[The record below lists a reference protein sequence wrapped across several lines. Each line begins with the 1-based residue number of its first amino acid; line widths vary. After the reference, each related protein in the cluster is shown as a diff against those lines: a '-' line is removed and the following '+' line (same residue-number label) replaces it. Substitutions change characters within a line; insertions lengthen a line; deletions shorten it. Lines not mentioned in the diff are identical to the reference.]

1 MKYYSCSLL
10 ERCRVAKNGNRNG
23 WRLQTLVSFLLL
35 FFVFCVVLP
44 PSARAEEAKQVLF
57 ISSYSLDWESVPK
70 QIDGINA
77 EIGNSADMHYLF
89 MYGKDLEPKLAQERA
104 IVSVQTMLKVRPKFD
119 VIIVGDDLALEFA
132 LAHREQL
139 FGRTP
144 IVFEGIN
151 SKSLAAKASRE
162 PGITGVVESF
172 DMENSLA
179 VARSIY
185 PHATRV
191 IGISDDTITG
201 RGTTSQFMDC
211 RAAFPDVQFEVLN
224 TSKLTGEEIKTQ
236 LASFAP
242 EKDILF
248 YLVFSEDKDGIRY
261 SAKIST
267 SLVEQYSK
275 VPVFKTDEIGF
286 KYGVLGGKILS
297 YKTMGE
303 ATGKMV
309 RSILQGSNPND
320 MPVTMIPTNYTFNA
334 EALDKYHI
342 PRSKLPANSIIIDN
356 SPSFYE
362 KNKEVLRPLFGIMGI
377 LIVVAV
383 LVVLDNLRRRQLNKQ
398 LVHAQ
403 EELLLSEKS
412 LSAAI
417 KHAELLYWEYY
428 PQSHVA
434 LEGLT
439 CQTLLGVPA
448 RMGNYPQSLYDRGI
462 IMSEDMPVV
471 TKMYADIDAGVEN
484 VTCDARLLQQ
494 GVYCWERIRYT
505 VIQRDKQGCP
515 YKVVG
520 TAVSIQREKNMEQRY
535 LDQLNNRK
543 VLGSLSKAYCS
554 INISDNKVMENTGM
568 LEGEYQ
574 DYGANADA
582 LLTELHKRVMA
593 GNKHQEVLTLTDCA
607 SLNKAFAQGNTH
619 FEMELLY
626 AFKLNKPTWVNG
638 ILDILENPLT
648 GKLEAFFFLVDI
660 QQQKMKEL
668 QYKTHLEEALAAAE
682 KANVA
687 KSEFLSTMSHEI
699 RTPMNVIAGFTGIAL
714 AECQD
719 PAIASYLRKITFS
732 NTLLLGIINDVLD
745 MNKLESNKVAL
756 QLETV
761 APREFLSA
769 MQELVEPQMRE
780 KHIDFVVEYVD
791 ELPAAVKLDKLRCQ
805 QIFMNIFSN
814 AAKFTNE
821 YGKVEL
827 IVKCLKT
834 DDGKCLITTIAKDNG
849 IGMSPEFQK
858 KLFLPFEQENDVRVS
873 KYTGTGLG
881 MAIVKNL
888 IAIMGGSISV
898 RSTKNV
904 GTEYTIELPLELGN
918 PVDIKEA
925 GAHIGTFE
933 TPQFTGK
940 RILLAE
946 DQPLNVEIATRL
958 LRKQG
963 FSVDTVVNGQE
974 CLERFEAAAQG
985 YYAAILMDIRMPIMT
1000 GLEAAQAIRRLERND
1015 AKAIPIIAMTANAF
1029 VTDRDEA
1036 LAAGMN
1042 DHVAKPVE
1050 PQVLYNTLAKY
1061 IL

>member
-1 MKYYSCSLL
+1 
-10 ERCRVAKNGNRNG
+10 
-23 WRLQTLVSFLLL
+23 
-35 FFVFCVVLP
+35 
-44 PSARAEEAKQVLF
+44 
-57 ISSYSLDWESVPK
+57 
-70 QIDGINA
+70 
-77 EIGNSADMHYLF
+77 
-89 MYGKDLEPKLAQERA
+89 
-104 IVSVQTMLKVRPKFD
+104 
-119 VIIVGDDLALEFA
+119 
-132 LAHREQL
+132 
-139 FGRTP
+139 
-144 IVFEGIN
+144 
-151 SKSLAAKASRE
+151 
-162 PGITGVVESF
+162 
-172 DMENSLA
+172 
-179 VARSIY
+179 
-185 PHATRV
+185 
-191 IGISDDTITG
+191 
-201 RGTTSQFMDC
+201 
-211 RAAFPDVQFEVLN
+211 
-224 TSKLTGEEIKTQ
+224 
-236 LASFAP
+236 
-242 EKDILF
+242 
-248 YLVFSEDKDGIRY
+248 
-261 SAKIST
+261 
-267 SLVEQYSK
+267 
-275 VPVFKTDEIGF
+275 
-286 KYGVLGGKILS
+286 
-297 YKTMGE
+297 
-303 ATGKMV
+303 
-309 RSILQGSNPND
+309 
-320 MPVTMIPTNYTFNA
+320 
-334 EALDKYHI
+334 
-342 PRSKLPANSIIIDN
+342 
-356 SPSFYE
+356 
-362 KNKEVLRPLFGIMGI
+362 
-377 LIVVAV
+377 
-383 LVVLDNLRRRQLNKQ
+383 
-398 LVHAQ
+398 
-403 EELLLSEKS
+403 
-412 LSAAI
+412 
-417 KHAELLYWEYY
+417 
-428 PQSHVA
+428 
-434 LEGLT
+434 
-439 CQTLLGVPA
+439 
-448 RMGNYPQSLYDRGI
+448 
-462 IMSEDMPVV
+462 
-471 TKMYADIDAGVEN
+471 
-484 VTCDARLLQQ
+484 
-494 GVYCWERIRYT
+494 
-505 VIQRDKQGCP
+505 
-515 YKVVG
+515 
-520 TAVSIQREKNMEQRY
+520 
-535 LDQLNNRK
+535 
-543 VLGSLSKAYCS
+543 
-554 INISDNKVMENTGM
+554 MENTGM

-582 LLTELHKRVMA
+582 LLTKLHKRVMA
-593 GNKHQEVLTLTDCA
+593 GNKHQEALTLTDCA

-873 KYTGTGLG
+873 KYTGTGIG